1 MNLTQNIGNW
11 SAVIENDGKTPQLTV
26 TGTFPT
32 FGQKPVYHLLI
43 NEPQGIN
50 DSQLVLLLVYGTLV
64 NPMGS
69 VFFSVYESFVIE
81 NTEKYNSV
89 LIIDA
94 NNRTIAE
101 INVNNEKQNFI
112 DESISFQPYL
122 EVIKGIE
129 IYRDKIQ
136 LRVPSNGLTNKESFK
151 VIIDKGITGL
161 PPFRLEIYRIKPDY
175 GKALLPDGIVLEY
188 TNEDLQEDNFS
199 TYTLIN
205 QIG

>member
-1 MNLTQNIGNW
+1 MNPTQNIGNW

-64 NPMGS
+64 NTMGS

>member
-64 NPMGS
+64 NPMGC